1 MQSEFHIPLIPSS
14 KEELSSDKYIEVA
27 DINSLQPGEY
37 LIYSP
42 QQEGPFDCIK
52 ILTIEPDSFTYSD
65 MLNIRKDPIR
75 MQKNTNGLKLY
86 RENQKDRRNNLGQKC
101 QEFITVDELTPDY
114 YEVKDLNTLKP
125 DDIIVFHEIVYDYIK
140 VHENTNASNK
150 IIDSDNIIRMS
161 SYSDYEN
168 PGRRRLFLKDKSRF
182 YKKTNGEEV
191 DKDIDDTNYK
201 KLSYTELMDGKLYAE
216 VPLEE
221 VKINE
226 KYLFVENSD
235 TTQCGRVLQNN
246 EQNPYLLIE
255 VNNKIP
261 SSLDEFPIKV
271 QVLSKN
277 FPTLIVFK
285 CDIGGERLKTVFDEY
300 TQNRD
305 PNEPPK
311 NATER
316 VFDDKNM
323 SENIRGFLG
332 GRRRKPATKRRH
344 SKNKTKKRSTRKMRK
359 MRSTRK
365 MRKMRRKSARS

>member
-65 MLNIRKDPIR
+65 MLNIRKEPIR

-86 RENQKDRRNNLGQKC
+86 RENRKDRRNNLGQKC

-168 PGRRRLFLKDKSRF
+168 PGHRRLFLKDKSRF
-182 YKKTNGEEV
+182 YKKTNGEERRQRRQ
-191 DKDIDDTNYK
+191 
-201 KLSYTELMDGKLYAE
+201 A
-216 VPLEE
+216 
-221 VKINE
+221 
-226 KYLFVENSD
+226 
-235 TTQCGRVLQNN
+235 TTVVHMQ
-246 EQNPYLLIE
+246 
-255 VNNKIP
+255 
-261 SSLDEFPIKV
+261 
-271 QVLSKN
+271 
-277 FPTLIVFK
+277 
-285 CDIGGERLKTVFDEY
+285 
-300 TQNRD
+300 
-305 PNEPPK
+305 
-311 NATER
+311 
-316 VFDDKNM
+316 M
-323 SENIRGFLG
+323 
-332 GRRRKPATKRRH
+332 
-344 SKNKTKKRSTRKMRK
+344 
-359 MRSTRK
+359 
-365 MRKMRRKSARS
+365 